1 MIHKRNQFLKT
12 SILLFILLSFLS
24 LCCHKSDKKSKSPPM
39 AQFPSPMVEDVR
51 AHERIADT
59 VIRGISITLDSILAK
74 PVEIFIPG
82 NVEESNFSSLF
93 IHFHG
98 SSNVPKYAVTQL
110 DHPQVLAVINLGAG
124 SSVYEKPFKDAH
136 VFNFLIDEIH
146 HSVTEEGVDLGMFSK
161 IVITSF
167 SAGYGAVRAILRHH
181 QSKISGNDLIG
192 RPALRLCP

>member
-1 MIHKRNQFLKT
+1 
-12 SILLFILLSFLS
+12 
-24 LCCHKSDKKSKSPPM
+24 M